1 MAGINSCSRLLTL
14 TWLEQKVTSDVAL
27 RSAVALVT
35 MQFFNPVTVMLNNH
49 NEASNTSSKRRRI
62 YAKMKLTILPLAAA
76 AALAST
82 LSVVGAFTQPTQ
94 IIARSRSVRPLL
106 YTSLSATSDD
116 DEPLPD
122 FDDNEAESSKNDDDE
137 AAKFAEKAQ
146 QLREQIRQM
155 EAQIGDERRAR
166 YVEKMEND
174 NNNVDEDDDTP
185 KKKSLKGKRVLI
197 LGANGRLG
205 SMITRYLLRTY
216 GSEIQEAVA
225 AVHYVGEATTRGYG
239 RLSYEV
245 GAEDGIGSIGAA
257 WSSEDERNA
266 SFQFDPEIMGGYNL
280 NKLRIVEV
288 ELLDPVQ
295 VQTITEDVDAI
306 IYCATDFDGN
316 RPKAVASLNAAF
328 LFRAIA
334 NPTKGRVEI
343 EGLRN
348 CLEGL
353 TATLND
359 QRWKEQ
365 RRMANYLGESAAEVA
380 AASNTSTSTKKS
392 SDPTQFVLVSTCPD
406 AFGNFETPFGEFNG
420 MKRQGE
426 KIVLDEFPSL
436 SSSVLQMGKFDD
448 NFVEEGQELQYAEAE
463 EDTVVV
469 DGVICAVRTEE
480 NVKKA
485 EQKRINRRDAARA
498 AVDALLN
505 EDIEGKKV
513 QVYTKVGKTDIW

>member
-1 MAGINSCSRLLTL
+1 
-14 TWLEQKVTSDVAL
+14 
-27 RSAVALVT
+27 
-35 MQFFNPVTVMLNNH
+35 
-49 NEASNTSSKRRRI
+49 
-62 YAKMKLTILPLAAA
+62 MKLTIPLAAT
-76 AALAST
+76 ALASGLT
-82 LSVVGAFTQPTQ
+82 ADAFTQPTP
-94 IIARSRSVRPLL
+94 IRSTGRSARPFF
-106 YTSLSATSDD
+106 YTSLSATFDEN
-116 DEPLPD
+116 EPLPE
-122 FDDNEAESSKNDDDE
+122 FDDNEEEVKKNDNPDAD
-137 AAKFAEKAQ
+137 KFFQKAQ

-155 EAQIGDERRAR
+155 ESQIGDDRRAR
-166 YVEKMEND
+166 YVEKMEKDED
-174 NNNVDEDDDTP
+174 NNNTDEDYDTP

-216 GSEIQEAVA
+216 GSEIKEAVA
-225 AVHYVGEATTRGYG
+225 AVHFVGQATTRGYG

-245 GAEDGIGSIGAA
+245 GAEDGVGTIGSA
-257 WSSEDERNA
+257 WSNDDERNA
-266 SFQFDPEIMGGYNL
+266 SFQFDPETMGGYHL

-295 VQTITEDVDAI
+295 VQTITEGVDAI

-353 TATLND
+353 TGSIND
-359 QRWKEQ
+359 EKWKEQ
-365 RRMANYLGESAAEVA
+365 RRLANYIGESAAEVA
-380 AASNTSTSTKKS
+380 AASNISTSAKKS
-392 SDPTQFVLVSTCPD
+392 TDPTQFVLVSTGPD
-406 AFGNFETPFGEFNG
+406 AFGNYETPFGEFNG

-426 KIVLDEFPSL
+426 KIVLDDFPSL
-436 SSSVLQMGKFDD
+436 SYSVLQMGKFDD
-448 NFVEEGQELQYAEAE
+448 NFVEEGLDLQFAEAE

-469 DGVICAVRTEE
+469 DGVICAARTEE

-513 QVYTKVGKTDIW
+513 QVYTKVGVTDIW

>member
-1 MAGINSCSRLLTL
+1 VTWLCSRL
-14 TWLEQKVTSDVAL
+14 
-27 RSAVALVT
+27 
-35 MQFFNPVTVMLNNH
+35 H
-49 NEASNTSSKRRRI
+49 SSRIEKTHHRRRSHNSRAI
-62 YAKMKLTILPLAAA
+62 IHKMKFIIPLAAS
-76 AALAST
+76 ALAST
-82 LSVVGAFTQPTQ
+82 LSADAFTQPTQ
-94 IIARSRSVRPLL
+94 ISRSRSARSFS
-106 YTSLSATSDD
+106 YKSLSATSDEN
-116 DEPLPD
+116 EPLPE
-122 FDDNEAESSKNDDDE
+122 FDDNEQAQNDKAEAD
-137 AAKFAEKAQ
+137 KFLEKAQ

-155 EAQIGDERRAR
+155 ESQIGDDRRAR

-174 NNNVDEDDDTP
+174 QDNNNNDDDDDTTP

-216 GSEIQEAVA
+216 GSEIKEAVA
-225 AVHYVGEATTRGYG
+225 AVHYVGQATTRGYG

-245 GAEDGIGSIGAA
+245 GAEDGVGSIGAA
-257 WSSEDERNA
+257 WSSEEERNA
-266 SFQFDPEIMGGYNL
+266 SFQFDPKTMGGYYL

-334 NPTKGRVEI
+334 NPDKGRVEI

-353 TATLND
+353 TLSLND
-359 QRWKEQ
+359 KRWKEQ
-365 RRMANYLGESAAEVA
+365 RRMANYVGESAAEVA
-380 AASNTSTSTKKS
+380 AASNTSTSTRKS
-392 SDPTQFVLVSTCPD
+392 TDPTQFVLVSTCPD

-426 KIVLDEFPSL
+426 KIVLDDFPSL
-436 SSSVLQMGKFDD
+436 SFSVLQMGKFDD
-448 NFVEEGQELQYAEAE
+448 NFVQEGLELQFAEAE

-469 DGVICAVRTEE
+469 DGVICAARTEE
-480 NVKKA
+480 NIKKA
-485 EQKRINRRDAARA
+485 QQKRINRRDAARA

-513 QVYTKVGKTDIW
+513 QCYTKVGLTDIW

>member
-1 MAGINSCSRLLTL
+1 MKFIIITLAASALTSTL
-14 TWLEQKVTSDVAL
+14 TAD
-27 RSAVALVT
+27 
-35 MQFFNPVTVMLNNH
+35 
-49 NEASNTSSKRRRI
+49 
-62 YAKMKLTILPLAAA
+62 
-76 AALAST
+76 
-82 LSVVGAFTQPTQ
+82 AFTQPTQ
-94 IIARSRSVRPLL
+94 IARRSACPFF
-106 YTSLSATSDD
+106 YTYLSATSEEN
-116 DEPLPD
+116 EPLPE
-122 FDDNEAESSKNDDDE
+122 FDDNEEAKNDKTE
-137 AAKFAEKAQ
+137 ADKFLEKAQ

-155 EAQIGDERRAR
+155 ESQIGEDRRAR
-166 YVEKMEND
+166 YVEQMEND
-174 NNNVDEDDDTP
+174 QDNNIDYDDDTP

-216 GSEIQEAVA
+216 GSEIKEAVA
-225 AVHYVGEATTRGYG
+225 AVHYVGQATTRGYG

-245 GAEDGIGSIGAA
+245 GAEDGVGTIGAA

-266 SFQFDPEIMGGYNL
+266 SFQFDPKTMGGYYL

-334 NPTKGRVEI
+334 NPDKGRVEI

-353 TATLND
+353 TLSMNNK
-359 QRWKEQ
+359 RWKEQ
-365 RRMANYLGESAAEVA
+365 RRMASYVGESAAEVA
-380 AASNTSTSTKKS
+380 AASKTSTSTKKPT
-392 SDPTQFVLVSTCPD
+392 DPTQFVLVSTCPD
-406 AFGNFETPFGEFNG
+406 AYGNFETPFGEFNG

-436 SSSVLQMGKFDD
+436 SFSVLQMGKFDD
-448 NFVEEGQELQYAEAE
+448 NFVEEGMELQFAEAE

-469 DGVICAVRTEE
+469 DGVICAARTEE
-480 NVKKA
+480 NIKKA
-485 EQKRINRRDAARA
+485 QQKRINRRDAARA

-505 EDIEGKKV
+505 EDIAGKKV
-513 QVYTKVGKTDIW
+513 QVFTKVGVTDIW

>member
-1 MAGINSCSRLLTL
+1 M
-14 TWLEQKVTSDVAL
+14 TSAK
-27 RSAVALVT
+27 ALVAAVLLVLSASSL
-35 MQFFNPVTVMLNNH
+35 MTV
-49 NEASNTSSKRRRI
+49 
-62 YAKMKLTILPLAAA
+62 
-76 AALAST
+76 
-82 LSVVGAFTQPTQ
+82 VDAFTQPTMMTQ
-94 IIARSRSVRPLL
+94 QVFSCKSISYPLQTL
-106 YTSLSATSDD
+106 RLSSANEEEEENDTNN
-116 DEPLPD
+116 PD
-122 FDDNEAESSKNDDDE
+122 NAD
-137 AAKFAEKAQ
+137 KFLEKAQ

-155 EAQIGDERRAR
+155 ESQIGDDRRAR

-174 NNNVDEDDDTP
+174 NNNNNDDDDATIP
-185 KKKSLKGKRVLI
+185 KKKSLKDKRVLI

-216 GSEIQEAVA
+216 GTEVKEVVA
-225 AVHYVGEATTRGYG
+225 AVHYVGQATTRGYG

-245 GAEDGIGSIGAA
+245 GAEDGIGNIGAA

-266 SFQFDPEIMGGYNL
+266 SFQFDPQTMGGYNL

-295 VQTITEDVDAI
+295 VQTITEDVDSI
-306 IYCATDFDGN
+306 IFCATDFDGN

-328 LFRAIA
+328 LFRAVA

-353 TATLND
+353 TGSMND
-359 QRWKEQ
+359 RKWKEQ
-365 RRMANYLGESAAEVA
+365 RRMANYVGGVGVDDDPASI
-380 AASNTSTSTKKS
+380 AASVSTKKKS
-392 SDPTQFVLVSTCPD
+392 TDSTQFVLVSSTPD

-420 MKRQGE
+420 IKRQGE
-426 KIVLDEFPSL
+426 KIVMDEFPSL
-436 SSSVLQMGKFDD
+436 SFSVLQMGKFED
-448 NFVEEGQELQYAEAE
+448 NFVEEGLDLQFADAE

-469 DGVICAVRTEE
+469 DGVICSTRTEE

-513 QVYTKVGKTDIW
+513 QVFTKTGVTDIW

>member
-1 MAGINSCSRLLTL
+1 M
-14 TWLEQKVTSDVAL
+14 TSAK
-27 RSAVALVT
+27 ALVAAVSLVLSASSL
-35 MQFFNPVTVMLNNH
+35 MTV
-49 NEASNTSSKRRRI
+49 
-62 YAKMKLTILPLAAA
+62 
-76 AALAST
+76 
-82 LSVVGAFTQPTQ
+82 VDAFTQPTMMTQ
-94 IIARSRSVRPLL
+94 QVFSCKSISYPLQTL
-106 YTSLSATSDD
+106 RLSSANEEEEENDTNN
-116 DEPLPD
+116 PD
-122 FDDNEAESSKNDDDE
+122 NAD
-137 AAKFAEKAQ
+137 KFLEKAQ

-155 EAQIGDERRAR
+155 ESQIGDDRRAR
-166 YVEKMEND
+166 YVEKLEND
-174 NNNVDEDDDTP
+174 NNNNNDDDDATTP
-185 KKKSLKGKRVLI
+185 KKKSLKDKRVLI

-216 GSEIQEAVA
+216 GKEVKEVVA
-225 AVHYVGEATTRGYG
+225 AVHYVGQATTRGYG

-245 GAEDGIGSIGAA
+245 GAEDGIGNIGAA

-266 SFQFDPEIMGGYNL
+266 SFQFDPQTMGGYNL

-295 VQTITEDVDAI
+295 VQTITEDVDSI
-306 IYCATDFDGN
+306 IFCATDFDGN

-328 LFRAIA
+328 LFRAVA

-353 TATLND
+353 TGSMND
-359 QRWKEQ
+359 RKWKEQ
-365 RRMANYLGESAAEVA
+365 RRMANYVGGVGVDDDPTSI
-380 AASNTSTSTKKS
+380 AASVSTKKKS
-392 SDPTQFVLVSTCPD
+392 TDSTQFVLVSSTPD

-420 MKRQGE
+420 IKRQGE
-426 KIVLDEFPSL
+426 KIVMDEFPSL
-436 SSSVLQMGKFDD
+436 SFSVLQMGKFED
-448 NFVEEGQELQYAEAE
+448 NFVEEGLDLQFADAE

-469 DGVICAVRTEE
+469 DGVICSTRTEE

-513 QVYTKVGKTDIW
+513 QVFTKTGVTDIW